1 MKITNLEK
9 IAATGELNNQ
19 FVGVKIANN
28 KIEFHYPE
36 TYQLSDSDDELRR
49 DILSVLRT
57 IGPNVKKAGG
67 FTPPAFPYCLAFFT
81 ALEIPLI
88 GRYRLT

>member
-1 MKITNLEK
+1 MKIANLEK
-9 IAATGELNNQ
+9 VAATGELNNQ

-49 DILSVLRT
+49 DILSILRT
-57 IGPNVKKAGG
+57 VSLAKTLTSNLSSYNSKFNETDV
-67 FTPPAFPYCLAFFT
+67 FPMGAYLW
-81 ALEIPLI
+81 II
-88 GRYRLT
+88 ND